1 VNNLLINPRGY
12 RYHLLERISGGGGGD
27 VYSAVNQDGRPL
39 AIKFI
44 RHNPHSRA
52 GGLETW
58 INECNLSLRCLK
70 HPYIVQIVEFFQT
83 PQGHLVMI
91 MERANCSLAD
101 LLLQNYKFDVKAI
114 CTVGLHVLQALDY
127 IHSLP
132 VVHRDVTPKNIL
144 VYPNWVYKLS
154 DFGIAKNTVTSD
166 ELAKTLI
173 GHNSYL
179 PPELLRYGY
188 SKQQSD
194 FYQLGIVLLTLMT
207 GSSPIGEA
215 LSPQQTF
222 QQILDGVPR
231 KIAES
236 LIRFGGEYGEL
247 ARVIS
252 VMLRRRE
259 AYRYKTGSEIYNE
272 LSKIQFSPVH
282 SS

>member
-1 VNNLLINPRGY
+1 MNHLLINPRGY
-12 RYHLLERISGGGGGD
+12 RYYLLEKINGGGGGD
-27 VYSAVNQDGRPL
+27 VYAAVNQDGRQL

-44 RHNPHSRA
+44 RPNPHSRA

-58 INECNLSLRCLK
+58 INECNLSLRCWK
-70 HPYIVQIVEFFQT
+70 HPNIVRVIEFFQT
-83 PQGHLVMI
+83 SQGHLVII

-114 CTVGLHVLQALDY
+114 CTVGLHVLLALDY

-144 VYPNWVYKLS
+144 VFPDWTYKLS
-154 DFGIAKNTVTSD
+154 DFGIAKDTVTSE

-188 SKQQSD
+188 SRQQSD
-194 FYQLGIVLLTLMT
+194 FYQLGIVLLTLMLGT
-207 GSSPIGEA
+207 SPISEN
-215 LSPQQTF
+215 LSQQQTY
-222 QQILDGVPR
+222 QQIMDGVPR
-231 KIAES
+231 MKAES
-236 LIRFGGEYGEL
+236 LINTGGDYGEL

-252 VMLRRRE
+252 VMLRRHE

-272 LSKIQFSPVH
+272 LSKIQLAPA
-282 SS
+282 SSI